1 MANAGELK
9 LKLTLLADGLKQA
22 LGNAKQ
28 DVDNFKRAASGDA
41 KADFTDALKNK
52 IAQADAE
59 LKKAKEDLDKL
70 KAALNGKSG
79 PLADSIN
86 QEIGKAEARIRAT
99 TAELDKLKTK
109 LNTAS
114 SNALANNANAS
125 LNQVGNTATGLRGK
139 LESTFSNIGGMIAG
153 AFAVGAVV
161 AWSKSLLDTVQ
172 KVQDLRIRISGLTLS
187 AQDYAASEAYLVDLA
202 ARHHKSVDQLS
213 DSYAAFLT
221 LERSGIITRQQSIQL
236 TEGFSNVASKT
247 GANTVQMGQSV
258 YGLSQLLSAGAV
270 KMQDFRQVTDPMPG
284 LMNKIADAFGMTV
297 GQLRELVA
305 SGSLSSEE
313 FGQKFVVALKNYEGA
328 AARSAGTISA
338 TYADVENAKIE
349 MAKELEKPIANTFL
363 SLMDGVKEAYKVL
376 SDNSGVIVA
385 GVTAVGVVMAS
396 KAAGG
401 IATYTQSIYAN
412 IKAEQTAQA
421 ELVKTAQARLATKQ
435 TNVVLAQAKVEDTA
449 LTLNQIKAEVALVN
463 TEKAAA
469 INKAI
474 NTNAIIASTRARIA
488 ELSAMAQTPA
498 TQAALTAATQK
509 LATVEAEQRITLTN
523 LTALRAR
530 AVTVTASLTAAT
542 AAQTSATKYLAGSQA
557 AAATAQT
564 TLNTTVAQSSV
575 LMARLG
581 SAAKSAMA
589 FLGGPVGVAVIAL
602 YALYEVLNKVFDAE
616 GKAEEA
622 ARKHSEALDKINESV
637 KKLNQEEVKL
647 ETAKAQKEVEDLKK
661 KIDEVE
667 KFKPEN
673 LKDVGITLATMFTQ
687 PRVAVTKFN
696 ELLQKAGIRQVLK
709 DDLNLVEEKLKALN
723 AQDLELIKN
732 FDATKL
738 DKGQLQDALK
748 ETQANLKKLSD
759 EAGALDKKLHEQG
772 GLSFYEQ
779 KQLNDDNLRISAF
792 EAKESAIQKQI
803 ELTSGATQE
812 AITKKKKA
820 AAKEATKTIIDE
832 LKEITKEEDSE
843 MARRMELIRNNLSQR
858 QAAIELSK
866 GSEADKEKQITAAVK
881 AAGDAQLLIIKANGQ
896 EKLRITDETFNAEM
910 AKHKEG
916 SFMYKSLEAEK
927 LQHELGVYRDME
939 KSYSDTVT
947 QQIAEEK
954 RLVQEAKRLA
964 NERKGIEQSYED
976 FKRQLHQVGL
986 TDDQKKQEDITQL
999 RKLASDR
1006 QKAIKQGD
1014 YQQAEAIDRQI
1025 LESGKSLALAES
1037 QKAAEA
1043 KKTGKAYSDSTSE
1056 IVSMT
1061 DAAQKRIVAANQA
1074 AQDANKQR
1082 LDDTKVNAETA
1093 KEQLAGIQAE
1103 IANLTK
1109 ELTAKGFMLTMNADT
1124 KAVDAAI
1131 ARISKPTESTHTIHV
1146 KQDGS
1151 SGGNIKG
1158 YARGGLLD
1166 GEGSNTGDANLAY
1179 FSPEEFL
1186 VKASSVKGVG
1196 VHNLNY
1202 INENGKL
1209 PPAPKFAGGG
1219 LISGL
1224 KPSYQSSFT
1233 PSQAQPQS
1241 GETFTL
1247 YLAMPNGAVGILQ
1260 GNKQGNNG
1268 FLDEVAYAMT
1278 QQARSMG

>member
-22 LGNAKQ
+22 LGDAKQ
-28 DVDNFKRAASGDA
+28 GVENFKNAATA
-41 KADFTDALKNK
+41 NNKTDFTDALKVK
-52 IAQADAE
+52 IAQADNE

-79 PLADSIN
+79 PLADAIT

-114 SNALANNANAS
+114 SNALANSAKAGLS
-125 LNQVGNTATGLRGK
+125 DVGNSATGLRSK
-139 LESTFSNIGGMIAG
+139 LDNTFKDIGSMVAG
-153 AFAVGAVV
+153 AFAVGAIV
-161 AWSKSLLDTVQ
+161 AFTRSLLGTIQ
-172 KVQDLRIRISGLTLS
+172 RMQDLRIRLSGLTTS
-187 AQDYAASEAYLVDLA
+187 AQDYAASEAYLVDLSQ
-202 ARHHKSVDQLS
+202 RHHKSVEGLT

-247 GANTVQMGQSV
+247 GASAMQMGQSV
-258 YGLSQLLSAGAV
+258 YGLSQAMSAGV
-270 KMQDFRQVTDPMPG
+270 IKMQDFRQITDPMPG
-284 LMNKIADAFGMTV
+284 LLNKIADAFGYNV
-297 GQLRELVA
+297 GQLREAIA
-305 SGSLSSEE
+305 SGSMSSEE
-313 FGQKFVVALKNYEGA
+313 FGQKFVIALKTYEGA

-363 SLMDGVKEAYKVL
+363 SLMEGVKAGYKVL
-376 SDNSGVIVA
+376 SDNSEAIVL

-401 IATYTQSIYAN
+401 VATYTQSIYAN

-435 TNVVLAQAKVEDTA
+435 TNAVLAQAKVEDTT

-542 AAQTSATKYLAGSQA
+542 TAQTSATKYLAGSQA

-564 TLNTTVAQSSV
+564 ALNTTVANSSV
-575 LMARLG
+575 LMTRFGA
-581 SAAKSAMA
+581 AAKSAMA

-602 YALYEVLNKVFDAE
+602 YALYEILNKVFDVE

-622 ARKHSEALDKINESV
+622 AKRYSEALDKINESV
-637 KKLNQEEVKL
+637 KKLNAEQVQLETTKAQEEAEELRKKIAKL
-647 ETAKAQKEVEDLKK
+647 EEFNGD
-661 KIDEVE
+661 
-667 KFKPEN
+667 N
-673 LKDVGITLATMFTQ
+673 LLDFSKNAD
-687 PRVAVTKFN
+687 K
-696 ELLQKAGIRQVLK
+696 RQVLK
-709 DDLNLVEEKLKALN
+709 DDLKLVEDKLKALN
-723 AQDLELIKN
+723 VQDLELIKN

-748 ETQANLKKLSD
+748 ETQANLKALID
-759 EAGALDKKLHEQG
+759 EAEALKTKLHEQG
-772 GLSFYEQ
+772 KLSFYEQ

-792 EAKESAIQKQI
+792 EAKESALQKQI

-812 AITKKKKA
+812 AITKKKRA
-820 AAKEATKTIIDE
+820 AAKEATKAIVDE
-832 LKEITKEEDSE
+832 LKEITKEEDAE
-843 MARRMELIRNNLSQR
+843 MARRMELVNNNLAQR
-858 QAAIELSK
+858 QIAIELSK
-866 GSEADKEKQITAAVK
+866 GSEVEKEKLITEAIK
-881 AAGDAQLLIIKANGQ
+881 AAGDAQLLIIKTNGL
-896 EKLRITDETFNAEM
+896 EKLRITDQTFQAEM

-916 SFMYKSLEAEK
+916 SFMFKSLEAEK
-927 LQHELGVYRDME
+927 LQHELEIYRAME
-939 KSYSDTVT
+939 KSYSETVT
-947 QQIAEEK
+947 RQVAEEK

-964 NERKGIEQSYED
+964 DERKGIEQSYED

-986 TDDQKKQEDITQL
+986 SDEQKTQEDIARL
-999 RKLASDR
+999 RKLSSEQ
-1006 QKAIKQGD
+1006 QKAVRQGD
-1014 YQQAEAIDRQI
+1014 YQKAAEIDRQI
-1025 LESGKSLALAES
+1025 LESGKQLALAEK
-1037 QKAAEA
+1037 QKAEEA
-1043 KKTGKAYSDSTSE
+1043 RKTGKSYSDSTDE
-1056 IVSMT
+1056 IVRMT
-1061 DAAQKRIVAANQA
+1061 DDAQKRIVGANQA
-1074 AQDANKQR
+1074 AQEANKQR
-1082 LDDTKVNAETA
+1082 LDDTKSNAETA
-1093 KEQLAGIQAE
+1093 REQLKGVQAE

-1109 ELTAKGFMLTMNADT
+1109 ELTTKGFMLTMNADT
-1124 KAVDAAI
+1124 KAVDEAI
-1131 ARISKPTESTHTIHV
+1131 ARISKPTESTHTV
-1146 KQDGS
+1146 KVVEERVQRKD
-1151 SGGNIKG
+1151 
-1158 YARGGLLD
+1158 GGLVAFATGGYVV
-1166 GEGSNTGDANLAY
+1166 GEGTGTSDSILAAISNGEY
-1179 FSPEEFL
+1179 
-1186 VKASSVKGVG
+1186 VIKADSVNKLGVG
-1196 VHNLNY
+1196 TLDY
-1202 INENGKL
+1202 INKL
-1209 PPAPKFAGGG
+1209 GQLPKFATGG
-1219 LISGL
+1219 LVS
-1224 KPSYQSSFT
+1224 KPMYQPSFT
-1233 PSQAQPQS
+1233 PNQAKSS

-1247 YLAMPNGAVGILQ
+1247 NLAMPDGSIGTLH
-1260 GNKQGNNG
+1260 GNKQGNENL
-1268 FLDEVAYAMT
+1268 LDALARLAT
-1278 QQARSMG
+1278 QQARGMA